1 MKKRYNKLVAY
12 LLMNFSTCGVG
23 FTLFGL
29 IAFIGGLITGKADTS
44 DIGSFVV
51 YFLLVDG
58 ICILLTFLLTLYI
71 NSRTPKGERIGT
83 WFRAWWLGFKI
94 AWKIALCCTLI
105 LIPAMLKWSIQ
116 ISENDS
122 IEESNPH
129 WYDERGRVYDDNG
142 HEYKVG
148 RSGEYVQDKNG
159 DWQRVNRDGDGDPYI
174 GSGNDRTWLK

>member
-12 LLMNFSTCGVG
+12 LLMDFSTLVLLLPVGLVMLFTEQRAIGVE
-23 FTLFGL
+23 L
-29 IAFIGGLITGKADTS
+29 ILAGVIS
-44 DIGSFVV
+44 
-51 YFLLVDG
+51 
-58 ICILLTFLLTLYI
+58 ILPAILLTLYI
-71 NSRTPKGERIGT
+71 NSRTPKGERVGT
-83 WFRAWWLGFKI
+83 WFRAYWLGWKI
-94 AWKIALCCTLI
+94 AWKIALSCTLV